1 MIFPIRQQLSIPFE
15 VDFLAKALQFAQQ
28 YEVFCLTDGNFP
40 KFENY
45 PQKPFQTILAIGN
58 YQQDNKNIEF
68 TETFEQLTLCNEWLF
83 GFLSYDM
90 KNQVEN
96 LTSNNADRL
105 VFPEMYFFVPQ
116 HLVFFEENMII
127 IHSFDNPKEI
137 LAQINNQTN
146 NQIVAQYSIP
156 TPIRDINIQEI
167 KFNESQIL
175 KPKIYTNFS
184 KEYYI
189 DSVEKIKQHIVEG
202 DVYELNFCMEF
213 YVENIAINPYQ
224 TYLDLKKVSPM
235 PFSTFF
241 KLKNRYVMCASPERF
256 LKKTEQTL
264 ISQPIKGTSKRGNSI
279 EEDEILKH
287 NLRNS
292 EKEIAENMMI
302 VDLVRNDLAITAK
315 TGSIK
320 VSELFGIY
328 TFPQVHQMI
337 STVTA
342 QLDENFSAIDALKN
356 AFPMGSMTGAPKIK
370 AMELIELYEQTKRS
384 LFSGTIGYI
393 TPQKDFDFNVI
404 IRSLFYNEIDKYLTF
419 QAGSA
424 ITYDSIASQEYEEC
438 LLKTKAIREVLGLK
452 GSI

>member
-1 MIFPIRQQLSIPFE
+1 MIFPIRQQLSIPFDA
-15 VDFLAKALQFAQQ
+15 DFLAKALQFAQQ

-68 TETFEQLTLCNEWLF
+68 TETFEQLNTCNEWLF

-96 LTSNNADRL
+96 LTSNHADRL
-105 VFPEMYFFVPQ
+105 GFPEMYFFVPQ
-116 HLVFFEENMII
+116 HLVFFEQNNEVSMIV
-127 IHSFDNPKEI
+127 IHSFDNPTEI
-137 LAQINNQTN
+137 LAQITNQAIT
-146 NQIVAQYSIP
+146 
-156 TPIRDINIQEI
+156 QEI
-167 KFNESQIL
+167 TPKKTTL
-175 KPKIYTNFS
+175 KIRTNFS

-189 DSVEKIKQHIVEG
+189 NSVEKIKQHIVEG

-235 PFSTFF
+235 PFATFF

-256 LKKTEQTL
+256 LKKMGQTL

-279 EEDEILKH
+279 EEDEILKYK
-287 NLRNS
+287 LRNS

-320 VSELFGIY
+320 VRELFGIY

-337 STVTA
+337 STVTS
-342 QLDENFSAIDALKN
+342 QLDESFSAIDALKN

-438 LLKTKAIREVLGLK
+438 LLKTKAIRDVLGVEV
-452 GSI
+452 

>member
-1 MIFPIRQQLSIPFE
+1 MIFPIRQQLCIPFE
-15 VDFLAKALQFAQQ
+15 ADFLTKALQFAQQ
-28 YEVFCLTDGNFP
+28 YENFCLTDGNFP

-58 YQQDNKNIEF
+58 YQQNNKNIEF
-68 TETFEQLTLCNEWLF
+68 TENFEQLTFCNEWLF

-90 KNQVEN
+90 KNQVEK
-96 LTSNNADRL
+96 LTSKNADRL
-105 VFPEMYFFVPQ
+105 GFPEMYFFVPQ
-116 HLVFFEENMII
+116 HLIFFEENQENNQACVIT

-137 LAQINNQTN
+137 LTKIS
-146 NQIVAQYSIP
+146 NQIIQF
-156 TPIRDINIQEI
+156 PIT
-167 KFNESQIL
+167 
-175 KPKIYTNFS
+175 KPQKSNSPNFKIHTNFS
-184 KEYYI
+184 QEYYI
-189 DSVEKIKQHIVEG
+189 DSVEKIKQHIIEG

-224 TYLDLKKVSPM
+224 TYLALKKVSPM
-235 PFSTFF
+235 PFAAFF

-256 LKKTEQTL
+256 LKKTGQTL
-264 ISQPIKGTSKRGNSI
+264 ISQPIKGTSKRGNNS
-279 EEDEILKH
+279 EEDALLKY

-337 STVTA
+337 STVSS
-342 QLDENFSAIDALKN
+342 QLDESFSAIDALKN

-384 LFSGTIGYI
+384 LFSGTVGYI
-393 TPQKDFDFNVI
+393 TPEKDFDFNVI
-404 IRSLFYNEIDKYLTF
+404 IRSLFYSETDKYLSF

-424 ITYDSIASQEYEEC
+424 ITYDSIANQEYEEC
-438 LLKTKAIREVLGLK
+438 LLKTKAIRDVIGNEIVF
-452 GSI
+452 

>member
-1 MIFPIRQQLSIPFE
+1 MIFPIRQQLSIPFDA
-15 VDFLAKALQFAQQ
+15 DFLAKALQFAQQ

-96 LTSNNADRL
+96 LTSNHADRL
-105 VFPEMYFFVPQ
+105 GFPEMYFFVPQ
-116 HLVFFEENMII
+116 HLIFFEQNNEVSMIV
-127 IHSFDNPKEI
+127 IHSFDNPTEI
-137 LAQINNQTN
+137 LAKITNQVIT
-146 NQIVAQYSIP
+146 
-156 TPIRDINIQEI
+156 QEI
-167 KFNESQIL
+167 IPKKTTL
-175 KPKIYTNFS
+175 KIQTNFS

-189 DSVEKIKQHIVEG
+189 NSVEKIKQHIVEG

-213 YVENIAINPYQ
+213 YVENIVINPYQ

-235 PFSTFF
+235 PFATFF
-241 KLKNRYVMCASPERF
+241 KLKSRYVMCASPERF

-279 EEDEILKH
+279 EEDEILKYK
-287 NLRNS
+287 LRNS

-337 STVTA
+337 STVTS

-424 ITYDSIASQEYEEC
+424 ITYDSIASQEHEEC
-438 LLKTKAIREVLGLK
+438 LLKTKAIRDVLGVK
-452 GSI
+452 DDA

>member
-1 MIFPIRQQLSIPFE
+1 MIFPIRQQFSMPFE
-15 VDFLAKALQFAQQ
+15 ADFLAKSLQFAQQ

-58 YQQDNKNIEF
+58 YKQDDKNIEF
-68 TETFEQLTLCNEWLF
+68 IEDFEQLNLCNEWLF

-96 LTSNNADRL
+96 LTSNNPDHL
-105 VFPEMYFFVPQ
+105 GFPEMYFFVPQ
-116 HLVFFEENMII
+116 HLIFFEENQDKNII
-127 IHSFDNPKEI
+127 RIYSFDNPQEI
-137 LAQINNQTN
+137 LAQIN
-146 NQIVAQYSIP
+146 
-156 TPIRDINIQEI
+156 
-167 KFNESQIL
+167 SQISNPSNNL
-175 KPKIYTNFS
+175 KSQFQNLNSKTLKIFTNFS
-184 KEYYI
+184 KDYYI
-189 DSVEKIKQHIVEG
+189 KSVEKIKQHIIEG

-213 YVENIAINPYQ
+213 YVENIAISPYQ

-235 PFSTFF
+235 PFATFF

-256 LKKTEQTL
+256 LKKTGQTL
-264 ISQPIKGTSKRGNSI
+264 ISQPIKGTIKRGKNS
-279 EEDEILKH
+279 EEDEILKY

-320 VSELFGIY
+320 ANELFGIY

-337 STVTA
+337 STVSS
-342 QLDENFSAIDALKN
+342 QLDEKFSAIDALKN

-404 IRSLFYNEIDKYLTF
+404 IRSLFYHETNKYLTF

-438 LLKTKAIREVLGLK
+438 LLKTKAIRDILALK
-452 GSI
+452 CEFDNRD